1 MNLKPFDHKHV
12 HVVDIWGHIFEGL
25 AVTYPAG
32 YGLHVFDRDEESIRI
47 EDYYIFAS
55 DIKEIKEVEVHGTV
69 ELASRW
75 LTIRRYKQE
84 DAQLLYEGLGKDEE
98 MFRYTGWNPYAT
110 EEMAEETVREFIESY
125 DNPHFYGWALELEGI
140 LVGTIGA
147 YDYDPESNSIEV
159 GISIIRS
166 FWGHG
171 YATEALLAVLKYLT
185 ENEKIAH
192 VIAWCASDN
201 LGSRKAM
208 EKAGMKLIRTEAGG
222 LEVGGKA
229 YDKLYFEYNGVDSS
243 GKE

>member
-1 MNLKPFDHKHV
+1 MNNLNLYDHKHV
-12 HVVDIWGHIFEGL
+12 RIVDIWGHTFVGL

-32 YGLHVFDRDEESIRI
+32 YGLHVFDRDEDSIRI
-47 EDYYIFAS
+47 EDCHIFAS
-55 DIKEIKEVEVHGTV
+55 DIKEIEEIEVHGTV
-69 ELASRW
+69 ELDSGR

-84 DAQLLYEGLGKDEE
+84 DAQLLYEGLGRDEE

-110 EEMAEETVREFIESY
+110 AEMAERTGRGFIDHY
-125 DNPHFYGWALELEGI
+125 DDTHFYGWALESEGI

-147 YDYDPESNSIEV
+147 YDYDPESNRIEV

-171 YATEALLAVLKYLT
+171 YATEALIAVLKYLS

-222 LEVGGKA
+222 LEVEGKV
-229 YDKLYFEYNGVDSS
+229 YDKLIYEYDGINKGI
-243 GKE
+243 

>member
-1 MNLKPFDHKHV
+1 MKINSFDHKYV
-12 HVVDIWGHIFEGL
+12 RIFDLWGNTFEGL
-25 AVTYPAG
+25 AITFPAG

-55 DIKEIKEVEVHGTV
+55 DIKEIKEIEVHGTV

-75 LTIRRYKQE
+75 LTIRRYEQE
-84 DAQLLYEGLGKDEE
+84 DAKLIYEGLGRDEE

-110 EEMAEETVREFIESY
+110 AEMAEETVREFIDSY

-171 YATEALLAVLKYLT
+171 YATEALTVVLKYLT
-185 ENEKIAH
+185 ENEMIAH
-192 VIAWCASDN
+192 VTAWCASDN

-208 EKAGMKLIRTEAGG
+208 EKAGMKLVRTEAGG
-222 LEVGGKA
+222 LEVDGEV
-229 YDKLYFEYNGVDSS
+229 YDKFFFEYS
-243 GKE
+243 GAEGEKE

>member
-1 MNLKPFDHKHV
+1 MELNSFDHKYV
-12 HVVDIWGHIFEGL
+12 RILDIWGNTFEGL
-25 AVTYPAG
+25 AVTFPAG

-55 DIKEIKEVEVHGTV
+55 DIKEIKEIEVHGTV

-75 LTIRRYKQE
+75 LTIRRYEQE
-84 DAQLLYEGLGKDEE
+84 DAKLIYEGLGRDEE

-110 EEMAEETVREFIESY
+110 VEMAEETVREFIDSY
-125 DNPHFYGWALELEGI
+125 NDPHFYGWALELEGI

-159 GISIIRS
+159 GISIIRT

-171 YATEALLAVLKYLT
+171 YATEALTAVLKYLT

-192 VIAWCASDN
+192 VTAGCASDN

-208 EKAGMKLIRTEAGG
+208 EKAGMKLVRTEAGG
-222 LEVGGKA
+222 LEVDGKV
-229 YDKLYFEYNGVDSS
+229 YDKLFFEYS
-243 GKE
+243 GAEGEKE